1 MYQCSS
7 CGKRYS
13 RKYCLTRHQ
22 TTECR
27 RRKDTGK
34 VTASKNEM
42 AKTLSIS
49 AEKPHT
55 KKEQEQFAQETTERP
70 ECSPNVQLS
79 LSDSESDSDSIPD
92 NPEEVKALFR
102 KLYRKPHHNIER
114 FSKLILLLDELL
126 HMGCLTKE
134 EYDEMNNNLQ
144 KKIGML

>member
-22 TTECR
+22 TTACR
-27 RRKDTGK
+27 RRKDTG
-34 VTASKNEM
+34 
-42 AKTLSIS
+42 
-49 AEKPHT
+49 
-55 KKEQEQFAQETTERP
+55 KEQEQFAQETTERP
-70 ECSPNVQLS
+70 PVEKEQHTQNVQLS

-102 KLYRKPHHNIER
+102 QLYKKLHHNIER

-126 HMGCLTKE
+126 HMGYLTKE
-134 EYDEMNNNLQ
+134 EYNEMNNNLQ